1 VTTNGTHKV
10 ADAESPTRAAQEPP
24 PLDDQSIDERLEA
37 LQQVIRTW
45 DWRAPTVEVGP
56 APAEMVATAATTST
70 APHQESD
77 SPVRDPSPF
86 EAAANTPPVFVKPTT
101 RSFPVVPP
109 TEADVPP
116 TDSVAPPI
124 AATAPATEENTSP
137 IDTTVGLPIEADGP
151 SSEAVSPPIGQT
163 VPPIAATDPVT
174 ETLDPG
180 TEELALPVL
189 PVESAAPPLEVD
201 QSVQGTTGEARVD
214 GTTWFGQEPEA
225 EPEPDG
231 TMRRLWSHPWT
242 KFALLAVAA
251 AVVVVLIIAGI
262 RIFAKNPSSAGTTAS
277 SVTQPASRP
286 VHRSHFVAPISAAQ
300 LAQYRGYATPFQNA
314 NVVATRDFVK
324 AGSTPTA
331 SQVVLVVVGYR
342 DAVNIYNFQL
352 HFVHWPQSMQSAIET
367 DHAQLQALLSFLQAF
382 SSVAQNGVPAWLS
395 QLHDRSSSTQVADN
409 VVRKDLGLP
418 ASSSFP

>member
-10 ADAESPTRAAQEPP
+10 ADAESPKRAAQEPP
-24 PLDDQSIDERLEA
+24 PLNDQSIDERLEA
-37 LQQVIRTW
+37 LRQVIRTW
-45 DWRAPTVEVGP
+45 DWRASTVEVGP

-70 APHQESD
+70 APHQGSD

-86 EAAANTPPVFVKPTT
+86 EAVANTPPVFVEPTT
-101 RSFPVVPP
+101 GSFPVVPP

-124 AATAPATEENTSP
+124 AATAPATEVNTSP

-151 SSEAVSPPIGQT
+151 SSETVSPPIGQT

-201 QSVQGTTGEARVD
+201 QSVQGTIGEARVD

-231 TMRRLWSHPWT
+231 TMRRVWSHSWT
-242 KFALLAVAA
+242 KLALLAVAA

-262 RIFAKNPSSAGTTAS
+262 RIFAKSPSSAGTAPN
-277 SVTQPASRP
+277 VTQPASRP
-286 VHRSHFVAPISAAQ
+286 VHDSHFVAPISAAQ
-300 LAQYRGYATPFQNA
+300 LAQYEGYATPFQNA
-314 NVVATRDFVK
+314 NVVATRGFVK

-352 HFVHWPQSMQSAIET
+352 HFVHWPQSMQSAIEA